1 MGGLGGAEEGLSPAS
16 LATPDTEEPARR
28 LFHSE
33 EHETGLNL
41 PILRSQVSYYRPPL
55 PYPRP
60 AAQPLHSLLL
70 LPPRSGA
77 GTDGHAGRQLLP
89 FSHHLLLERSQL
101 HRKRTEPA
109 RHLLPQKRQCIP
121 A

>member
-1 MGGLGGAEEGLSPAS
+1 RVGGAEERLSPAS
-16 LATPDTEEPARR
+16 LAPHEEAEPARR

-33 EHETGLNL
+33 EHGTGLNL

-77 GTDGHAGRQLLP
+77 GTDGHAGR
-89 FSHHLLLERSQL
+89 H
-101 HRKRTEPA
+101 EPA
-109 RHLLPQKRQCIP
+109 ALLRRPPSRVLSQFHLQAPLSHPPPLRAQL
-121 A
+121 